1 MKYNKN
7 KNIQVSF
14 NIRERLYFK
23 FKTLCKAE
31 KKMPATVLKGFIKSY
46 VDDREKEND
55 KYY

>member
-31 KKMPATVLKGFIKSY
+31 NKMPATVLKGFIKSY
-46 VDDREKEND
+46 VDDREND
-55 KYY
+55 KGGGY

>member
-14 NIRERLYFK
+14 TIRENMYFK

-31 KKMPATVLKGFIKSY
+31 NKMPATVLKGFIKSY

-55 KYY
+55 K